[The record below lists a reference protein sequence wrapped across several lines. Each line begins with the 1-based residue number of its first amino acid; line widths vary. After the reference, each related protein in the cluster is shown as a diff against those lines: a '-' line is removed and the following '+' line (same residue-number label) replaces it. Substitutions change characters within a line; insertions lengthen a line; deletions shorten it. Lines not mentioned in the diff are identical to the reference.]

1 MGMYTRCPKC
11 RTTFAVTND
20 QLEARGG
27 VVRCGNCHHVFR
39 ADQYLMKSIP
49 RTRPVEQKHEGT
61 PSTDKTAKPEKVV
74 TKPNR
79 PLPTLE
85 ELLWGKK
92 RSRIKPFFWGLGN
105 VLVLAVMAIQITY
118 FFSTELGRDPD
129 LRPHVQRVCGYL
141 GCVIQPQ
148 IDAGLIELTK
158 TRVSPHPR
166 YANVLRLRVT
176 LINRASF
183 SQAYPLM
190 EVSLSNRSGEI
201 VGRRTYHPEEYLGK
215 KKKLPQNMLPNV
227 IVHARLE
234 ITSPSRRADGF
245 EIRLIADPQVLAAR

>member
-1 MGMYTRCPKC
+1 MYTRCPEC
-11 RTTFAVTND
+11 RTTFVVSSD

-39 ADQYLMKSIP
+39 ADQHLMKSNP
-49 RTRPVEQKHEGT
+49 HKQPNEQKPEAILT
-61 PSTDKTAKPEKVV
+61 ATKAAKPEKIAI
-74 TKPNR
+74 KPSR

-105 VLVLAVMAIQITY
+105 MLVLTILAIQITY
-118 FFSTELGRDPD
+118 FYSTELGRNPD
-129 LRPHVQRVCGYL
+129 LKLHIQRVCKYL

-148 IDAGLIELTK
+148 IDAGLIELAK

-190 EVSLSNRSGEI
+190 EVSLSNHSGEL
-201 VGRRTYHPEEYLGK
+201 VGRRTYRPEEYLRK
-215 KKKLPQNMLPNV
+215 KKNLSQNMIPNV
-227 IVHARLE
+227 IVHAKLE
-234 ITSPSRRADGF
+234 ITSPNRRADGF
-245 EIRLIADPQVLAAR
+245 EIRLIADPQVLTLR